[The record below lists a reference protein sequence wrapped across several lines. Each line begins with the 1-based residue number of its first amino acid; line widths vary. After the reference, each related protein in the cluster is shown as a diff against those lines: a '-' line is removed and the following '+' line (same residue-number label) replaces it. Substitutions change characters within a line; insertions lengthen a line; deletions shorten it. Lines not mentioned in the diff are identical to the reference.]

1 MNIFKKTKRLVY
13 YQKVLIYTFSTK
25 EYNKSFQAK
34 TPVWIGH
41 ASLDE
46 IKELNRNHEMDL
58 KVYQWQ
64 FLKEKI
70 ENGTWKYIVAKSEKK
85 IIGYAFYST
94 NEMSFTGTK
103 TIEFDLPVHAG
114 YIFRHF
120 VYPKFRNLSVGKQ
133 LVGIS
138 TRALNKCGAGI
149 AFGAVNSANK
159 VQLHNYNK
167 MGWTAIGSVTFIKTS
182 FFDKVFISKSIYKTG
197 LKLRRI
203 YT

>member
-25 EYNKSFQAK
+25 EYDKSFQAK

-46 IKELNRNHEMDL
+46 IKELNHNHEMDL

-85 IIGYAFYST
+85 IVGYAFYST
-94 NEMSFTGTK
+94 NEMSFAGTK
-103 TIEFDLPVHAG
+103 TIEFDLPPHAG
-114 YIFRHF
+114 YIFRNF
-120 VYPKFRNLSVGKQ
+120 VHPKFRNLSVGKQ
-133 LVGIS
+133 LAGIQI
-138 TRALNKCGAGI
+138 RALNKCGAGI
-149 AFGAVNSANK
+149 AFGAVNSTNK

-167 MGWTAIGSVTFIKTS
+167 MGGTAVGSVTFIKTS
-182 FFDKVFISKSIYKTG
+182 FFDTAFISKSIYKTG